1 MPLVFALLLS
11 WALNNSTVATMGTN
25 MKISAKSTMY
35 SLERQRVLEEYG
47 AYLQA
52 AEGVPGGVL
61 AEPLFCVASTAT
73 LSEAAKKALASSA
86 AAMGYGAETRFFV
99 VAGADPALSPT
110 QFFRL
115 VEGIDPL
122 ALVIADTVTQQLASA
137 AYRTAEGP
145 RMLQADA
152 AQRILGRNAVVFSN
166 FEDLLTTPAK
176 KQQAWALLKK
186 LPKLG

>member
-86 AAMGYGAETRFFV
+86 ETCFFV